1 MKKSIF
7 FLLVALALASCQS
20 KEGKIFSFVEDFN
33 NSEIVNPLI
42 KQSKA
47 YYINKREANIDFIF
61 NAEDSVITN
70 DILKKSFSS
79 ILGQVIN
86 AHPDLNTLVNDGV
99 IFNLRIFNQFGTKVI
114 ESPLNKDNIK
124 DLNVF

>member
-7 FLLVALALASCQS
+7 FLLVALVLASCQS

-99 IFNLRIFNQFGTKVI
+99 VFNLRIFNQFGTKVI